1 MRVTEDDTVH
11 VGSGF
16 FLKERDDGS
25 TLQNLQ
31 QLDQEALTG
40 LLNKLSVLDDP
51 TVDRVVV
58 ELRVKQVRD
67 EEAPED
73 SQVGE
78 ATL

>member
-1 MRVTEDDTVH
+1 MSTTTNVAAA
-11 VGSGF
+11 
-16 FLKERDDGS
+16 

>member
-1 MRVTEDDTVH
+1 MSTTTNVAAA
-11 VGSGF
+11 
-16 FLKERDDGS
+16 

-78 ATL
+78 ATLQPEDSS